1 MKTLEEIKKI
11 LKEHKK
17 ELRERYFIKNLSVFG
32 SYVRG
37 EQTPE
42 SDIDILV
49 EFEKPITLIQF
60 IKLENYLSKLLGLKV
75 DLVIKK
81 SLKPYIKKQVLK
93 EAIPLWKDITKII

>member
-1 MKTLEEIKKI
+1 MKTLKEIKKI

-17 ELRERYFIKNLSVFG
+17 ELKERYFIKNLSVFG

>member
-1 MKTLEEIKKI
+1 MKNLEEIKNI
-11 LKEHKK
+11 LKKHKK
-17 ELRERYFIKNLSVFG
+17 ELKEKYYVKSIALFG

-37 EQTPE
+37 EQAAN

-60 IKLENYLSKLLGLKV
+60 IKLENYLSHLLGLKV
-75 DLVIKK
+75 DLVMKK

-93 EAIPLWKDITKII
+93 EAISL